1 MEFRAASSATKQNT
15 DLVNYNFM
23 SYSNKMTITEIL
35 YKRER
40 AYDNEI

>member
-15 DLVNYNFM
+15 DLVNYFM